1 MCIHTSLSSWACLP
15 PSCPTPLSH
24 YRAQSWAP
32 LYSSFLLASY
42 RQSCLNGISS
52 QARIQ
57 FRIMH
62 CISLP
67 HLPFLLQ
74 RGGLCNKKMSQTPG
88 YSFQPWDLAPSLSST
103 RVCCVHRVCPP
114 PLVCLVTHSYPT
126 LCDPIDCSLLGFF
139 VHGNPPGKNTG
150 VGCHAFLQGFF
161 PSQGSNPGLLHCRQI
176 LYQPRKQG
184 FV

>member
-1 MCIHTSLSSWACLP
+1 MCIHTSLSSWGSLP
-15 PSCPTPLSH
+15 PSRPTPLNH

-32 LYSSFLLASY
+32 LYSSFLLACY
-42 RQSCLNGISS
+42 RQFCLNGISS

-62 CISLP
+62 CISLS

-88 YSFQPWDLAPSLSST
+88 SSFQPWDLAPSLSST

-114 PLVCLVTHSYPT
+114 TSMLSHSLVSHSLWPHRLQPPRFLCPRESSRQEYWSGLPCL
-126 LCDPIDCSLLGFF
+126 
-139 VHGNPPGKNTG
+139 PPGVLPK
-150 VGCHAFLQGFF
+150 
-161 PSQGSNPGLLHCRQI
+161 PGI
-176 LYQPRKQG
+176 
-184 FV
+184 